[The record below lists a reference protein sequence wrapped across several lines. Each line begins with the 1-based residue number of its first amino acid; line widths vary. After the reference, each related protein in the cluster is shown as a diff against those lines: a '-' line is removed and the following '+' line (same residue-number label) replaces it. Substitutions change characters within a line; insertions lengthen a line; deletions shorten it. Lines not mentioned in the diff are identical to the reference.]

1 MRTGRMKN
9 SMVKRAAFWIMSIA
23 ITEPAVANEVSNFT
37 YDELGRLIGVTKTG
51 TINNGQAVLVQYD
64 PAGNRQGYAV
74 GGVGGNAN
82 LPGLS
87 ISDPT
92 VMEGAGAQLVFVITL
107 SAPVATAVTVNF
119 ATSDGTAI
127 AGQDYVSKSGYLIFS
142 PGETSKSVAVD
153 VINDGILE
161 PDENLSVDISNSS
174 AAYIAKS
181 KGVGTIKENQSA
193 KISISSSVSNEGS
206 PLIFS
211 VTRSSNTQSSVSISW
226 STSNGTAQSGVNYQA
241 ASGILNFPSGATTA
255 TVAVQ
260 TTRDFVP
267 TSDLYMSVNLS
278 SPSPGAEIY
287 TGSATGTI
295 NNIDYSYNPSGSY
308 SLVAGSAVD
317 ENSGEEIARGYSE
330 TVIGNSIYPYYGSLS
345 GKSFASGYEIVG
357 IDQPTG
363 GGLYLSIY
371 HNGSAPPDGGWTS
384 ITVPG
389 VGVLYRSSAVYS
401 TYNGNI
407 GRWYWATA
415 TSQIQ
420 SGNVIIQ

>member
-1 MRTGRMKN
+1 GDPVSSSLTPVPLGRRLVASRTDESSNASDPRFRGDDALYMPRVIRPAGSAPPRAMPTMTTPMF
-9 SMVKRAAFWIMSIA
+9 SMPSRPMVKRAAFWIMSIA

-37 YDELGRLIGVTKTG
+37 YDELGRSIGVTKTG

-181 KGVGTIKENQSA
+181 KG
-193 KISISSSVSNEGS
+193 
-206 PLIFS
+206 
-211 VTRSSNTQSSVSISW
+211 R
-226 STSNGTAQSGVNYQA
+226 
-241 ASGILNFPSGATTA
+241 
-255 TVAVQ
+255 
-260 TTRDFVP
+260 
-267 TSDLYMSVNLS
+267 
-278 SPSPGAEIY
+278 
-287 TGSATGTI
+287 
-295 NNIDYSYNPSGSY
+295 
-308 SLVAGSAVD
+308 
-317 ENSGEEIARGYSE
+317 
-330 TVIGNSIYPYYGSLS
+330 
-345 GKSFASGYEIVG
+345 YEIF
-357 IDQPTG
+357 Q
-363 GGLYLSIY
+363 YSKLSKY
-371 HNGSAPPDGGWTS
+371 
-384 ITVPG
+384 
-389 VGVLYRSSAVYS
+389 
-401 TYNGNI
+401 
-407 GRWYWATA
+407 
-415 TSQIQ
+415 
-420 SGNVIIQ
+420 